1 MTLLSLLSNRDGA
14 PTGLKKKKKNQ
25 ASLDEERIELANAA
39 VGRWMPA
46 RVKNMS
52 YSHYSNVMCRMMC
65 SGAVCAYFKKLRRR
79 LSPEDP
85 AART

>member
-1 MTLLSLLSNRDGA
+1 MVLR
-14 PTGLKKKKKNQ
+14 P

-52 YSHYSNVMCRMMC
+52 YSHYFNVMCRMMC
-65 SGAVCAYFKKLRRR
+65 SGAVRVVVV
-79 LSPEDP
+79 LS
-85 AART
+85 ASARSKARA